1 MKKIID
7 LLAPSEENNSKGKL
21 TNQNLINRI
30 EEEFEAKLV
39 NASTYDTVLFPMSF
53 TILLHPD
60 NYDDIS
66 PYFAS
71 IVQSIVA
78 KFYQTIRKHRYY
90 SLKNKIIRICKKESV
105 PLKKVMPMGR
115 NWEFILSETDIS
127 KIGDFVIGLNNPAF
141 LISATARIYGNI
153 NKSQSSVSVSIA
165 CQNSNPSE
173 TKDINIEALNGINLI
188 GNNHFL
194 IAYNKELEFK
204 NTDIESNDASVYYGT
219 LQFTR
224 MGHKYT
230 FFIKDEIV
238 SISSENDTRKQRN
251 IFKIP
256 SSNLQNNHV
265 QIKYDKTNNRFFI
278 STIASDTRLN
288 QRIMQQSVGSPIW
301 IPLQNNSEI
310 FMMEKYSIR
319 FLKK

>member
-1 MKKIID
+1 MKNIIE
-7 LLAPSEENNSKGKL
+7 LLAPSEDNNNHGKL
-21 TNQNLINRI
+21 TNQSLINRI

-78 KFYQTIRKHRYY
+78 KFYQIIRKHRNY
-90 SLKNKIIRICKKESV
+90 SLMNKIIGICKKESG
-105 PLKKVMPMGR
+105 PLKKVMPIGR
-115 NWEFILSETDIS
+115 NWEFILSKTDIS
-127 KIGDFVIGLNNPAF
+127 MIGDLAIGINNPAF
-141 LISATARIYGNI
+141 LISATARVYGNV
-153 NKSQSSVSVSIA
+153 NKSPSVNVSIA
-165 CQNSNPSE
+165 CQNSDPSE
-173 TKDINIEALNGINLI
+173 TKDINIETLKGINLI

-204 NTDIESNDASVYYGT
+204 NTDIESNDSSFYYGT
-219 LQFTR
+219 LQYVR

-230 FFIKDEIV
+230 FYIKDEIV
-238 SISSENDTRKQRN
+238 SISSENDTREQRN

-265 QIKYDKTNNRFFI
+265 QIKYDKLNESFFI

-288 QRIMQQSVGSPIW
+288 QRIMQQSIGSPIW
-301 IPLQNNSEI
+301 IPLYNNSEI
-310 FMMEKYSIR
+310 LMMGTYSIK